1 MSKDMARALITDLYE
16 LNMAASYLRRG
27 MTARATFS
35 LTVRGLPP
43 DRGFLV
49 AAGIDDCV
57 DYLETFRFEG
67 EDLDWLA
74 RHGFS
79 ADAIEAFRDIRF
91 TGDVEAVDE
100 GRIVLPQEPLLEV
113 TAPLPEAQLVE
124 TFLLNQITYQTAI
137 ATKAVRCKL
146 AAGPIDLV
154 DFALRRTH
162 GVEAG
167 MAVARISA
175 MAGFVATSN
184 VEAARALELM
194 PSGTMAHSYIEAFPS
209 EAAAFRAFTEDL
221 PPPYTFLVDTYDTL
235 EGVETAA
242 RVIEDLGLT
251 EKVAI
256 RLDSG
261 DLATLARQARAM
273 LDGRGLS
280 HVGIFVSGSLDEYQL
295 EDFARSKAP
304 IDAAGVGTRLGTAA
318 DAPFVDSVYKLVD
331 VDGRPVMKLSPAK
344 ETLPGAKQVW
354 RARGRA
360 DVLARREEAG
370 PDGAS
375 PLLQP
380 AIRDGRRIR
389 ARSEISEARAQLDTD
404 LAWLPDGAKRIR
416 KPEPAGP
423 LVSDALQELAHVT
436 RVAAEN
442 TAASEMLA
450 GQDMAGGTRQET

>member
-1 MSKDMARALITDLYE
+1 MARALITDLYE